1 MLVGFY
7 VGRYTQRQ
15 PMQFRS
21 LRSLV
26 RWFRMVMCMS
36 GYEWVFVC
44 VCFFHNLLAQTK
56 MHYYRKTWDALAIV
70 AASSIKHK
78 QKYHLLTEWWRM
90 WPKSSLRAH
99 DTRFTDEQMSF
110 ITGKRYQSTDRIFS
124 MARWYAG
131 SVNPTIYWY
140 KRLST
145 LNC

>member
-21 LRSLV
+21 LARSFAGFAWSCV
-26 RWFRMVMCMS
+26 WVGMS
-36 GYEWVFVC
+36 EC
-44 VCFFHNLLAQTK
+44 VCFFHNPLAQTK
-56 MHYYRKTWDALAIV
+56 KHYYRKTWDALAIV